1 MNLTWRRITLN
12 DLSLSRWR
20 GGSYL
25 YRLVGFL
32 GRWRE
37 GSWLLQWAEP
47 LGALLI
53 SLLFVLAP
61 FVSTSLIGVLL
72 LACGAYWGL
81 LTLTDQE
88 KVGATP
94 IHLLVLVYW
103 GIAAIATAFSP
114 AQDAALSGFVK
125 VTLYLFL
132 FALAAQ
138 ILRSP
143 RLRNWILAIYL
154 HIALIVGGY
163 GIRQELKGVEQL
175 ATWNDPTSEI
185 AQDTRV
191 YSYLGNPNL
200 LAGYLITAVALS
212 AAAMFIWRK
221 WLPKLLAITMFL
233 VNLACLYYTD
243 SRGGW
248 LGTSALLLVFL
259 LLLRYW
265 FADALPQFWRVW
277 LVPMVFGGFAALVVA
292 AVIFVEPLRLRVMSI
307 FAWREDSSNNYRIN
321 VWEAVFKMIRDHP
334 LIGIGPGNSAFTE
347 IYPRYARAGYD
358 NALSSYSIF
367 LEHIVEIGLI
377 GFGFFLWLIV
387 VTVDVGLR
395 AIAKLRE
402 TGEQQAFW
410 LIGAIAALSGLMVHG
425 LFDTVWYRPQV
436 NTLWWLIVALIA
448 SFYPTMK
455 DSKSVNSNQ

>member
-1 MNLTWRRITLN
+1 MNETWQRIALR

-32 GRWRE
+32 GRWRT

-47 LGALLI
+47 LGALLL
-53 SLLFVLAP
+53 SLVFLLAP

-72 LACGAYWGL
+72 LACGGYWGL
-81 LTLTDQE
+81 LTLTDGE
-88 KVGATP
+88 KGGATP
-94 IHLLVLVYW
+94 IHLLVGVYW
-103 GIAAIATAFSP
+103 GISVIATAFSP
-114 AQDAALSGFVK
+114 AQGAAIDGLVK

-132 FALAAQ
+132 FVLAAH

-143 RLRNWILAIYL
+143 RWRNVVVTVYL

-163 GIRQELKGVEQL
+163 GIRQEFKGVEQL
-175 ATWNDPTSEI
+175 ATWNDPSSEL

-212 AAAMFIWRK
+212 ASAMFIWRK
-221 WLPKLLAITMFL
+221 WWPKLLAMTMFL
-233 VNLACLYYTD
+233 VNLACLFYTD

-248 LGTSALLLVFL
+248 LGASGLLLVFL

-265 FADALPQFWRVW
+265 FAEALPKFWRVW
-277 LVPMVFGGFAALVVA
+277 LVPMVFGGFAALVVSA
-292 AVIFVEPLRLRVMSI
+292 LVVVEPLRLRVLSI
-307 FAWREDSSNNYRIN
+307 FAWRGDSSNNYRIN
-321 VWEAVFKMIRDHP
+321 VWEAVFQMIGDYP
-334 LIGIGPGNSAFTE
+334 WVGIGPGNSAFTE
-347 IYPRYARAGYD
+347 VYPRYARAGYD

-367 LEHIVEIGLI
+367 LEHLVEIGVI
-377 GFGFFLWLIV
+377 GFGVFLWLIM
-387 VTVDVGLR
+387 VTVDGGLR
-395 AIAKLRE
+395 GLAKLRDA
-402 TGEQQAFW
+402 GDEQGFW
-410 LIGAIAALSGLMVHG
+410 LMGAIAALAGLMVHG

-436 NTLWWLIVALIA
+436 NTLWWLMVALIA
-448 SFYPTMK
+448 SFYPQHQQLK
-455 DSKSVNSNQ
+455 AK